1 MAWIVLSQE
10 LVFFNFIYFDCDFYF
25 RFAHMLKISHL
36 LTLGIFGFNRNFD
49 FLLLFVLLSLFS

>member
-1 MAWIVLSQE
+1 MNLFPLIL
-10 LVFFNFIYFDCDFYF
+10 YFDCDFIF
-25 RFAHMLKISHL
+25 SLLICLNFFHL